1 MLHKN
6 QWKVFKLF
14 KVEIS
19 QFLGVVDKN
28 GLRDKINMNL

>member
-6 QWKVFKLF
+6 QWKVFNLF

-19 QFLGVVDKN
+19 QFLGVDKM
-28 GLRDKINMNL
+28 GYEIR

>member
-19 QFLGVVDKN
+19 QFLGVVDKM
-28 GLRDKINMNL
+28 GYETR

>member
-14 KVEIS
+14 KVEIL
-19 QFLGVVDKN
+19 QFLGVVDKM
-28 GLRDKINMNL
+28 GYEIR

>member
-6 QWKVFKLF
+6 QRKVFKLF

-19 QFLGVVDKN
+19 HFLGVVDKM
-28 GLRDKINMNL
+28 GYEIR

>member
-14 KVEIS
+14 KVEIFA
-19 QFLGVVDKN
+19 FLGVVDKM
-28 GLRDKINMNL
+28 GYEIR